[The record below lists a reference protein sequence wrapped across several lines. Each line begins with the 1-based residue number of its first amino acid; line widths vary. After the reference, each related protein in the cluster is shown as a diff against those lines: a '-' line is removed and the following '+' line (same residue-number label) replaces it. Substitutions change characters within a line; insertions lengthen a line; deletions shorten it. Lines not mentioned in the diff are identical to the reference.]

1 MATSLVS
8 LKKKKK
14 NPNLDALRT
23 EQKERS
29 EMTIVTS
36 EVLHTGISQIYIFSA
51 DHSVK
56 HVDTHAISITNIQH
70 TY

>member
-1 MATSLVS
+1 MHWELNKTLLCLTGTPEGGCAD
-8 LKKKKK
+8 KI
-14 NPNLDALRT
+14 
-23 EQKERS
+23 ERS